1 MTSSSLKTFGQQLS
15 RRSWAEP
22 WKIKSVEP
30 IHKITKEER
39 AAALKDAGY
48 NTFLLRSADVY
59 IDLLTDSGT
68 SAMSDRQWAGMML
81 GDEAYAGSNNF
92 YRLEKAVQDYY
103 GYQHMVPTHQ
113 GRGAEHLLSQ
123 TVIKQ
128 GQSVPGN
135 MYFTTTRLHHELAGG
150 TFVDVII
157 DEAHDPTSEHPFK
170 GNVDLEKGCSLV
182 GS

>member
-39 AAALKDAGY
+39 AAALTSAGY

-92 YRLEKAVQDYY
+92 YHLEKA
-103 GYQHMVPTHQ
+103 
-113 GRGAEHLLSQ
+113 LSLNFGWHGK
-123 TVIKQ
+123 TL
-128 GQSVPGN
+128 PD
-135 MYFTTTRLHHELAGG
+135 T
-150 TFVDVII
+150 
-157 DEAHDPTSEHPFK
+157 
-170 GNVDLEKGCSLV
+170 EKGQLPGKKCGASQNQ
-182 GS
+182 GHGKRTK